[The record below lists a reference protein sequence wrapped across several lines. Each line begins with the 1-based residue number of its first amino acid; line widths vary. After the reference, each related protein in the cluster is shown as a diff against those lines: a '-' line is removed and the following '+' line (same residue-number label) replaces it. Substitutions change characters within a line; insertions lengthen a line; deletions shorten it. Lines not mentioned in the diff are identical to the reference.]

1 MRKSRKFTAWV
12 ASPHASFLHYLL
24 FSSSCMFSALGVFGS
39 GTAGLAHRAL
49 QQKWT
54 VFVQAADAFVSGEA
68 ALCTSLSAHDSGQ

>member
-1 MRKSRKFTAWV
+1 M
-12 ASPHASFLHYLL
+12 
-24 FSSSCMFSALGVFGS
+24 FGS